1 MFDEYDYVQK
11 EKKLAYKLVDWLED
25 FADQLDCPEPDWI
38 ENEREYF
45 KRFGA
50 WETQMKILKKLRYAI
65 KAEKTKSEHSHYFV
79 PRGDG
84 FMVCE
89 CGLMKPSKHA

>member
-1 MFDEYDYVQK
+1 MNKQ
-11 EKKLAYKLVDWLED
+11 KLVDWLED
-25 FADQLDCPEPDWI
+25 FANQLDCPLPELVSDVE
-38 ENEREYF
+38 ENF

-50 WETQMKILKKLRYAI
+50 WETQQAILKKLRYAI
-65 KAEKTKSEHSHYFV
+65 NAERAKSEHAHYFV

-89 CGLMKPSKHA
+89 CGLMKPSEHA